1 MKKRL
6 LLLLAGLMVMFA
18 LSACGTKSQEDVV
31 KELNKQLENLKGYK
45 VNATM
50 TLAMGTDPQTYEVE
64 VWHKDPGYYRVNLK
78 NANKEQ
84 SQMILRN
91 DEGVFV
97 LTPALNKSFRFQ
109 SDWPENS
116 SQAYLFESLVQDILS
131 DEEAKF
137 KATDKH
143 YVFET
148 KTRYQN
154 SKMLPI
160 QEITLNKKD
169 LTPVSVKVMDT
180 DRNPMVTVEFSN
192 MELNAT
198 LEKKDFDMAKNMTG
212 AQLEIPVMADL
223 DEREFT
229 VKYPTAEIPGVN
241 LIDEQSL
248 DMDDRR
254 RVVLTYDGEEKSFT
268 LIQER
273 AKVESASVTATPV
286 TGEPVDLGFT
296 IGALTSNSL
305 SWTHDGVD
313 YVIASNS
320 LTKEEMIM
328 LAESMESQEEM
339 MK

>member
-1 MKKRL
+1 MKKRFI
-6 LLLLAGLMVMFA
+6 LLLAGLMVIFA

-31 KELNKQLENLKGYK
+31 SDLNKRLEELKGYK

-50 TLAMGTDPQTYEVE
+50 TLEMGTDPQTYEVE
-64 VWHKDPGYYRVNLK
+64 VWHKEPSFYRVNLK

-91 DEGVFV
+91 EEGVFV

-116 SQAYLFESLVQDILS
+116 SQAYLFESLIQDIVA
-131 DEEAKF
+131 DKEAKF
-137 KATDKH
+137 TATDKH

-160 QEITLNKKD
+160 QEVTLNKKD

-180 DRNPMVTVEFSN
+180 DRNALVTVEFSD
-192 MELNAT
+192 MELNAA
-198 LEKKDFDMAKNMTG
+198 LDKKDFDMAKNMTG

-223 DEREFT
+223 DDREFT
-229 VKYPTAEIPGVN
+229 VKYPTAEIAGVS
-241 LIDEQSL
+241 LIDEKSL
-248 DMDDRR
+248 EMDDRQ

-268 LIQER
+268 LIQEK
-273 AKVESASVTATPV
+273 AVVEPASVTATPV
-286 TGEPVDLGFT
+286 NGEPVDLGFT
-296 IGALTSNSL
+296 IGVLTANSL
-305 SWTHDGVD
+305 SWTYEGVD
-313 YVIASNS
+313 YVIASNELS
-320 LTKEEMIM
+320 KEEMMM
-328 LAESMESQEEM
+328 LAESMEDESDM